1 MATIKRFEELEVWQI
16 ARELCQFIRQLTSK
30 EDFSRNFALKNQI
43 EKSSGSS
50 MDNIA
55 EGFGRGGRQEF
66 IQFLW
71 ISHGSTDE
79 VKSQLYRAL
88 DHQNITEDEFNQGYE
103 LAHKLNNK
111 LISFINYLNNTRYK
125 GIKYQKSNQ
134 PNTKQQNTPNPQP
147 PPKSP

>member
-1 MATIKRFEELEVWQI
+1 MATIKRFEDLEVWQI
-16 ARELCQFIRQLTSK
+16 ARELCQYVRRLTTK
-30 EDFSRNFALKNQI
+30 EDFSRNFSLKDQI
-43 EKSSGSS
+43 EKSSGST

-66 IQFLW
+66 VQFLW

-88 DHQNITEDEFNQGYE
+88 DYQNITEEEFKEGYE

-111 LISFINYLNNTRYK
+111 LISFINYLNNSRYK
-125 GIKYQKSNQ
+125 GIKYHKGNQ
-134 PNTKQQNTPNPQP
+134 SDQQSNTKQPNNLKQ
-147 PPKSP
+147 